1 MQHRNGTEMQH
12 RASFTLFA
20 ALALVLAACNKQAA
34 PEPMGESAPAFGSS
48 EQYKTVAGF
57 IEGRWSPSFGI
68 DPATAALFGLTPEE
82 ANDPETAIYWEFS
95 SDGTFFYSEG
105 RSKSRISGTWRENK
119 DGVSLTYEKWNDEP
133 LMDAQL
139 RFQKEAE
146 SGRMEAIA
154 KEMVMEDVFKTII
167 PMNYFELSKDGKKL
181 VFTDPRAEN
190 DMFEV
195 GTEMVRL
202 QPPPD

>member
-1 MQHRNGTEMQH
+1 MQH
-12 RASFTLFA
+12 RASFPLFA

-95 SDGTFFYSEG
+95 SDGTFFYSEA
-105 RSKSRISGTWRENK
+105 RSKSRISGTWRENN
-119 DGVSLTYEKWNDEP
+119 DGVSLTYEKWNDEL
-133 LMDAQL
+133 LMDATL

-146 SGRMEAIA
+146 SGRPEAIA
-154 KEMVMEDVFKTII
+154 NEMKMEGVFDTIL
-167 PMNYFELSKDGKKL
+167 PMTYVELSEDRKKL
-181 VFTDPRAEN
+181 VIMDPTVEN
-190 DMFEV
+190 DMFKV